1 MHDELNA
8 VYAEHGVTFSYP
20 NDWELTE
27 QREGDE
33 ITITLNSPQTAFWTL
48 TLFLDRPDPKRVM
61 KAALDAFRQ
70 EYPELDVYSI
80 KARLC
85 GQPSLARNLEFVCLE
100 LLNSAWLR
108 TVQTPDFT
116 ILVLYQA
123 HDAELKINGPTL
135 KQITKSV
142 EIEG

>member
-8 VYAEHGVTFSYP
+8 EYAEHGLRFSYP
-20 NDWELTE
+20 QDWELSE

-33 ITITLNSPQTAFWTL
+33 ISITVNSPQTAFWTV

-70 EYPELDVYSI
+70 EYPELDVYPV
-80 KARLC
+80 KTRVC
-85 GQPSLARNLEFVCLE
+85 GQVSLARNLDFVCLE

-108 TVQTPDFT
+108 TLRTPDFT
-116 ILVLYQA
+116 IFVLYQA
-123 HDAELKINGPTL
+123 HDAELKVNGPIL
-135 KQITKSV
+135 KQITKSMEV
-142 EIEG
+142 DG